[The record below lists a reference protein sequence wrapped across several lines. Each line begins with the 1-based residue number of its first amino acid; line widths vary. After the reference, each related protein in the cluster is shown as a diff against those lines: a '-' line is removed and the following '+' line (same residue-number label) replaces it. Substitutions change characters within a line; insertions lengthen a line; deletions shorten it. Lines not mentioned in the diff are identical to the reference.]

1 MAMDAVKMVAESVL
15 AKLREE
21 YDLAWRMYSIGLAVP
36 VDPEAKAVKDSERI
50 AENVPFLLLGWGWS
64 STRFYDAHR
73 VRAQM
78 RIKERTF
85 LDKSRLLGAIGGTQ
99 AEGSDLYYVPPA
111 ILPGGSELTVEAE
124 AVLAPDPT
132 ESYPGPTVD
141 SKIDFV
147 FHGVDLLP
155 KGTLAKLGLRE

>member
-1 MAMDAVKMVAESVL
+1 MLPLRQMAESVL
-15 AKLREE
+15 AELAKQ
-21 YDLAWRMYSIGLAVP
+21 YDLAWRMYGIGLAVP
-36 VDPEAKAVKDSERI
+36 VDPEAKSVKDSERI
-50 AENVPFLLLGWGWS
+50 AENVPFLILGWAWS

-73 VRAQM
+73 VRAQI

-85 LDKSRLLGAIGGTQ
+85 LDNPRLLGAIGGNQ

-111 ILPGGSELTVEAE
+111 ILPGGSELTVEAT
-124 AVLAPDPT
+124 AVMAPDPA
-132 ESYPGPTVD
+132 ELYPGPDFD

-155 KGTLAKLGLRE
+155 LGSIKLLGLKE